1 MPSGKFA
8 SAINC
13 IDGRAQIPVR
23 DWMRL
28 HLNVDYVD
36 MITEPGADKVLDEG
50 PDEIVD
56 ALYRKLKLSV
66 RAHLSR
72 TAAVVGH
79 HDCAANPV
87 SREKHY
93 RQISAGVER
102 IQGWG
107 LGVNV
112 IGLWANEYGSID
124 VVCE

>member
-1 MPSGKFA
+1 MLSGKFA

-13 IDGRAQIPVR
+13 IDGRVQIPVR
-23 DWMRL
+23 DWMRI

-36 MITEPGADKVLDEG
+36 MITEPGVDKVLTKG
-50 PDEIVD
+50 PNETIE
-56 ALYRKLKLSV
+56 ALYQKLHLSV
-66 RAHLSR
+66 RAHHSK

-87 SREKHY
+87 SKEEHY

-107 LGVNV
+107 LGVKV
-112 IGLWANEYGSID
+112 IGLWVNEYGSID